1 MSLRDQLVKAG
12 LVSKDKAKK
21 VQAEKKRRRHQAH
34 RDKSVKAELAAEKKA
49 REAEL
54 KAFDEAKREMDLE
67 KNRQILA
74 EQEKNRARSEMRELI
89 DRERVN
95 DGKGEAR
102 FNFSYDG
109 RKIRS
114 VAVTEKQHSDLAEG
128 RLIICRNDRDGFD
141 YPILPISFKD
151 RLDALESLL
160 EERII
165 YFIADPE
172 EESEAADEWAAW
184 DAYEAS
190 LKEDADT

>member
-34 RDKSVKAELAAEKKA
+34 RDKAVKAELIAEKEA
-49 REAEL
+49 RQAEL
-54 KAFDEAKREMDLE
+54 RAFDEAKRALDLE
-67 KNRQILA
+67 RNRQILA
-74 EQEKNRARSEMRELI
+74 EQEKNRARSEMRDLI

-95 DGKGEAR
+95 DGKGEER
-102 FNFSYDG
+102 FNFSHDG
-109 RKIRS
+109 KKIRFVS
-114 VAVTEKQHSDLAEG
+114 VTQKQHEDLAEG
-128 RLIICRNDRDGFD
+128 RLMICRNDRDGFD
-141 YPILPISFKD
+141 FPVLPITFKE
-151 RLDALESLL
+151 RLELLEATL

-165 YFIADPE
+165 YFIADLE

-190 LKEDADT
+190 LKEGK

>member
-34 RDKSVKAELAAEKKA
+34 RDKAVKAELIAEKEA
-49 REAEL
+49 RQAEL
-54 KAFDEAKREMDLE
+54 RAFDEAKRALDLE
-67 KNRQILA
+67 RNRQILA
-74 EQEKNRARSEMRELI
+74 EQEKNRARSEMRDLI

-95 DGKGEAR
+95 DGKGEVR
-102 FNFSYDG
+102 FNFSHDG
-109 RKIRS
+109 KKIRFVS
-114 VAVTEKQHSDLAEG
+114 VTQKQHEDLAEG
-128 RLIICRNDRDGFD
+128 RLMICRNDRDGFD
-141 YPILPISFKD
+141 FPVLPITFKE
-151 RLDALESLL
+151 RLELLEATL

-165 YFIADPE
+165 YFIADLE

-190 LKEDADT
+190 LKEGK